1 MKTCLSCKRNYD
13 DDTLF
18 FCLEDGTSLSPAVA
32 GPGKPGQRDAN
43 PPATEVF
50 PASKSRSVLAEAP
63 RVTQPQQRT
72 TKEAGAKSTGGPW
85 IVVGGL
91 VAGLVVLLIGVGGY
105 LAWSASRSTSTEQP
119 QTQTTKTATTPTP
132 TATNTNVKSPPAATP
147 APTANPNWLE
157 GIWEGK
163 GYQTDTNSTWSVR
176 LTIRDDNFSI
186 SYPDIPCSGVW
197 AIVDQNS
204 TGGTFREIISKNVS
218 NCANNSQIILQ
229 KVTDNEL
236 TLKYSHENTREVIA
250 TATLRKRLA
259 KKD

>member
-1 MKTCLSCKRNYD
+1 MKTCPSCKRSYD

-18 FCLEDGTSLSPAVA
+18 FCLEDGTNLSAAVA
-32 GPGKPGQRDAN
+32 SPGRPSQRDEN
-43 PPATEVF
+43 PPATDVF
-50 PASKSRSVLAEAP
+50 PSPSARAVFAEAP
-63 RVTQPQQRT
+63 PVTQPQHRT
-72 TKEAGAKSTGGPW
+72 TKESGAKSSGGPW
-85 IVVGGL
+85 IVAGGL

-105 LAWSASRSTSTEQP
+105 LAWSASRSTSTDQP
-119 QTQTTKTATTPTP
+119 QTQTTITATTP

-204 TGGTFREIISKNVS
+204 SGGTFREIISKNVS
-218 NCANNSQIILQ
+218 NCANNSQILLQ